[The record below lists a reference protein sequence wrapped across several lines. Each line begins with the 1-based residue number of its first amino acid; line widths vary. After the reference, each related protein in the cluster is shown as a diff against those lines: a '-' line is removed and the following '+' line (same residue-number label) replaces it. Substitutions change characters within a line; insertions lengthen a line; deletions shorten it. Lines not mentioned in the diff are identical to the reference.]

1 MPIISRFFG
10 IIVTM
15 NYREHGPPHFH
26 AWYSGHEIT
35 VRIHDGAVN
44 GEMPKRALGLIMEW
58 LEMHR
63 GELAENWRRAEARLP
78 LEPIEPLE

>member
-26 AWYSGHEIT
+26 AWYSGHEVT
-35 VRIHDGAVN
+35 VTISDGVVN

-58 LEMHR
+58 LELHR
-63 GELAENWRRAEARLP
+63 TELTENWRRAEARLP

>member
-1 MPIISRFFG
+1 VPIISRFFG

-35 VRIHDGAVN
+35 VAISDGAVN
-44 GEMPKRALGLIMEW
+44 GAMPKRALALIMEW
-58 LEMHR
+58 LELHR
-63 GELAENWRRAEARLP
+63 AELAENWKRAEARLP
-78 LEPIEPLE
+78 LEPIEPLD